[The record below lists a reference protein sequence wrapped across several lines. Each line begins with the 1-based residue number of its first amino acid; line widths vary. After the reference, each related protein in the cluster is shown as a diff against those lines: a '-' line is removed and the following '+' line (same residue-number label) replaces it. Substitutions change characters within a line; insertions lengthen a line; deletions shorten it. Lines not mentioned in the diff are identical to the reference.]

1 MVVEVEVAKGRER
14 GGQAGAAEVREGAA
28 RDVGKGDGEGVVARG
43 GGGGGGL
50 RQMSVAG
57 AAAMV
62 KDILI
67 DRCEGKLR

>member
-43 GGGGGGL
+43 GGGL

>member
-1 MVVEVEVAKGRER
+1 MVVRRARRKYERAPREMWER
-14 GGQAGAAEVREGAA
+14 GTEKALWP
-28 RDVGKGDGEGVVARG
+28 
-43 GGGGGGL
+43 GGGGGL

>member
-43 GGGGGGL
+43 GGGGGL